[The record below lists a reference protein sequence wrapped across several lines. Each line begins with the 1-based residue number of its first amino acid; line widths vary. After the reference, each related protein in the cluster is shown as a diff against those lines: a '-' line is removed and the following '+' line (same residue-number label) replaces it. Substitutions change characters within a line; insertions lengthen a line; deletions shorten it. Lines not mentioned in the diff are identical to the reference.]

1 MAAEAGCAV
10 LHSCQLTG
18 SMVIYQLSDA
28 YDSPLVDAPVRGR
41 FVGTLG
47 PVATL
52 LHTLLVHDVSLATQ
66 AGQAGRKGLNS
77 ISALLQIQKRV
88 EDSIRA
94 LGRRLEVSDSSQKKI
109 PQHHRQPQTH
119 TRCC

>member
-66 AGQAGRKGLNS
+66 ASLAGRKGLNS
-77 ISALLQIQKRV
+77 ISALLLSRTFPITRYPFWPHWV
-88 EDSIRA
+88 
-94 LGRRLEVSDSSQKKI
+94 
-109 PQHHRQPQTH
+109 TH
-119 TRCC
+119 WVITR